1 MTWFDREVAADIVE
15 YFQRRYP
22 GSFSTIARRFGKD
35 RNFFQHIKNSGA
47 KKIKEE
53 TLNELCHMLE
63 WYEVI
68 YGNKKYKDYY

>member
-15 YFQRRYP
+15 HFQRRYP

-53 TLNELCHMLE
+53 TMNELCNMLE
-63 WYEVI
+63 WYEVT
-68 YGNKKYKDYY
+68 YGNKRYTKYY